1 MKAVVTLGKYF
12 GPKHPRK
19 GQETGFIAKVADG
32 RKVHT
37 CRSNYGYWRAKI
49 EKITATGGVLSVR
62 QWSAKPLGMFDTD
75 KVIVVADVT
84 KQPYLSV
91 ARFSGGCRV
100 NGVFYAYVLQ
110 RDILVREDWL
120 KAYSAMDYDKFI
132 AAVKTGAKQELP
144 TCRTC
149 KHRQRWELNDHST
162 KIVQSCALQKSR
174 RTGNGLKR
182 IKVTNPACRLYEK
195 E

>member
-1 MKAVVTLGKYF
+1 
-12 GPKHPRK
+12 
-19 GQETGFIAKVADG
+19 
-32 RKVHT
+32 
-37 CRSNYGYWRAKI
+37 
-49 EKITATGGVLSVR
+49 
-62 QWSAKPLGMFDTD
+62 MFDTD

-100 NGVFYAYVLQ
+100 NGVFYAYVPQ

-132 AAVKTGAKQELP
+132 AAVKTGTKQELP

-182 IKVTNPACRLYEK
+182 IKVTNPACCLYEK
-195 E
+195 EENLWDKAKKDIVGVAYTLNEMQPAITTIASYRT

>member
-1 MKAVVTLGKYF
+1 MKVKDIIKDDKFNEFLGYEIEAYNNR
-12 GPKHPRK
+12 PAP
-19 GQETGFIAKVADG
+19 QEGCRYRRTPYDALKDAGIFTVEGIRETFIKVA
-32 RKVHT
+32 
-37 CRSNYGYWRAKI
+37 NL
-49 EKITATGGVLSVR
+49 E
-62 QWSAKPLGMFDTD
+62 
-75 KVIVVADVT
+75 
-84 KQPYLSV
+84 
-91 ARFSGGCRV
+91 SG
-100 NGVFYAYVLQ
+100 LPKSQ

>member
-1 MKAVVTLGKYF
+1 
-12 GPKHPRK
+12 
-19 GQETGFIAKVADG
+19 
-32 RKVHT
+32 
-37 CRSNYGYWRAKI
+37 
-49 EKITATGGVLSVR
+49 
-62 QWSAKPLGMFDTD
+62 MFDTD

-120 KAYSAMDYDKFI
+120 KAYLAMDYDKFI

>member
-1 MKAVVTLGKYF
+1 
-12 GPKHPRK
+12 
-19 GQETGFIAKVADG
+19 
-32 RKVHT
+32 
-37 CRSNYGYWRAKI
+37 
-49 EKITATGGVLSVR
+49 
-62 QWSAKPLGMFDTD
+62 MFDTD

-132 AAVKTGAKQELP
+132 
-144 TCRTC
+144 
-149 KHRQRWELNDHST
+149 
-162 KIVQSCALQKSR
+162 VQSCALQKSR

>member
-1 MKAVVTLGKYF
+1 
-12 GPKHPRK
+12 
-19 GQETGFIAKVADG
+19 
-32 RKVHT
+32 
-37 CRSNYGYWRAKI
+37 
-49 EKITATGGVLSVR
+49 
-62 QWSAKPLGMFDTD
+62 MFDTN
-75 KVIVVADVT
+75 KVIVIADVT

-100 NGVFYAYVLQ
+100 NGVFYAYVPQ

-149 KHRQRWELNDHST
+149 KYRQRWELNDHST

-182 IKVTNPACRLYEK
+182 IKVTNPACHLYEK
-195 E
+195 EYLWDKVKKDIVGVAYTLNKIQPAITTVASYRT

>member
-1 MKAVVTLGKYF
+1 
-12 GPKHPRK
+12 
-19 GQETGFIAKVADG
+19 
-32 RKVHT
+32 
-37 CRSNYGYWRAKI
+37 
-49 EKITATGGVLSVR
+49 
-62 QWSAKPLGMFDTD
+62 MFDTD

-132 AAVKTGAKQELP
+132 AAVPDL
-144 TCRTC
+144 
-149 KHRQRWELNDHST
+149 
-162 KIVQSCALQKSR
+162 
-174 RTGNGLKR
+174 
-182 IKVTNPACRLYEK
+182 
-195 E
+195 

>member
-1 MKAVVTLGKYF
+1 
-12 GPKHPRK
+12 
-19 GQETGFIAKVADG
+19 
-32 RKVHT
+32 
-37 CRSNYGYWRAKI
+37 
-49 EKITATGGVLSVR
+49 
-62 QWSAKPLGMFDTD
+62 MFDTD

-149 KHRQRWELNDHST
+149 FKYNAKAHAYSMEH
-162 KIVQSCALQKSR
+162 V
-174 RTGNGLKR
+174 KR
-182 IKVTNPACRLYEK
+182 SPKYCFN
-195 E
+195 

>member
-1 MKAVVTLGKYF
+1 MGTRSDNLPNGLYRDDD
-12 GPKHPRK
+12 GSIGLIICPK
-19 GQETGFIAKVADG
+19 
-32 RKVHT
+32 
-37 CRSNYGYWRAKI
+37 C
-49 EKITATGGVLSVR
+49 
-62 QWSAKPLGMFDTD
+62 
-75 KVIVVADVT
+75 
-84 KQPYLSV
+84 
-91 ARFSGGCRV
+91 
-100 NGVFYAYVLQ
+100 Q

-149 KHRQRWELNDHST
+149 KHCQRWELNDHST

-182 IKVTNPACRLYEK
+182 IKVNNPACALYEK

>member
-1 MKAVVTLGKYF
+1 
-12 GPKHPRK
+12 
-19 GQETGFIAKVADG
+19 
-32 RKVHT
+32 
-37 CRSNYGYWRAKI
+37 
-49 EKITATGGVLSVR
+49 
-62 QWSAKPLGMFDTD
+62 MFDTD
-75 KVIVVADVT
+75 KVIVVA

>member
-1 MKAVVTLGKYF
+1 
-12 GPKHPRK
+12 
-19 GQETGFIAKVADG
+19 
-32 RKVHT
+32 
-37 CRSNYGYWRAKI
+37 
-49 EKITATGGVLSVR
+49 
-62 QWSAKPLGMFDTD
+62 MFDTD

-162 KIVQSCALQKSR
+162 KIVQSCALQKDKAKKDIVGVAYTLNEMQPAITTIASY
-174 RTGNGLKR
+174 RT
-182 IKVTNPACRLYEK
+182 
-195 E
+195 

>member
-1 MKAVVTLGKYF
+1 
-12 GPKHPRK
+12 
-19 GQETGFIAKVADG
+19 
-32 RKVHT
+32 
-37 CRSNYGYWRAKI
+37 
-49 EKITATGGVLSVR
+49 
-62 QWSAKPLGMFDTD
+62 MFDTD

-100 NGVFYAYVLQ
+100 NGVFYTYVPQ

-144 TCRTC
+144 KAGLTPY
-149 KHRQRWELNDHST
+149 
-162 KIVQSCALQKSR
+162 R
-174 RTGNGLKR
+174 RCIFLPFHPRNLR
-182 IKVTNPACRLYEK
+182 
-195 E
+195 

>member
-1 MKAVVTLGKYF
+1 
-12 GPKHPRK
+12 
-19 GQETGFIAKVADG
+19 
-32 RKVHT
+32 
-37 CRSNYGYWRAKI
+37 
-49 EKITATGGVLSVR
+49 
-62 QWSAKPLGMFDTD
+62 MFDTD

-149 KHRQRWELNDHST
+149 KHRQRWELNDHS
-162 KIVQSCALQKSR
+162 KSR